1 MGKSIKNIP
10 KKTMDQLQG
19 YHWPGNVR
27 ELKNVIERG
36 MIMSTGSTLKIDPN
50 RAEDIVTGDNMSLEE
65 VEREH
70 IKQVLQSTGWRV
82 SGKNG
87 AARILGL
94 KDSTLR
100 SRMIK
105 LGISRPLP
113 AAKGASR

>member
-1 MGKSIKNIP
+1 
-10 KKTMDQLQG
+10 MDELQE

-36 MIMSTGSTLKIDPN
+36 MIMSSGSTFRIDRQQTLEN
-50 RAEDIVTGDNMSLEE
+50 QASGNMSMED

-70 IKQVLQSTGWRV
+70 ISQVLQQTGWRV

-87 AARILGL
+87 AARILEL

-105 LGISRPLP
+105 LGITRQSL
-113 AAKGASR
+113 